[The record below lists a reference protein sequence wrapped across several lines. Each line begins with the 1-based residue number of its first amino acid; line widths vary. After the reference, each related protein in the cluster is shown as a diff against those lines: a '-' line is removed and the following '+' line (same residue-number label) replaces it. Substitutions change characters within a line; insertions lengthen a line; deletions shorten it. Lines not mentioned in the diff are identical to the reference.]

1 MDKVKSLI
9 ASGARA
15 ATAIREALFSNG
27 LTVAGFAA
35 KYDLPETA
43 VSNAINGNVR
53 ATDKLV
59 AALESELGGTADEWR
74 WLLWEAAKP
83 EIAA

>member
-9 ASGARA
+9 ANGART
-15 ATAIREALFSNG
+15 ATAIREALFAND
-27 LTVAGFAA
+27 LTVVAFAD
-35 KYDLPETA
+35 KYELPEKA
-43 VSNAINGNVR
+43 VSNSINGNVR

-59 AALESELGGTADEWR
+59 AALAMELGGTADEWR
-74 WLLWEAAKP
+74 LLLWEAAKP